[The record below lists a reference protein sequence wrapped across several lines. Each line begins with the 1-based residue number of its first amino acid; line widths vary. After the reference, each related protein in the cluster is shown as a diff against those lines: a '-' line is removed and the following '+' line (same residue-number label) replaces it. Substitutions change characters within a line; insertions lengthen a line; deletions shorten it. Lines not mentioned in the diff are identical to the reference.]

1 MPSQGSTPN
10 LSRVTNNP
18 LLVNAPAIVR
28 ARVFGA
34 DQDIEGASC
43 LDETGRA
50 PNRPMALM
58 TAFVC
63 VAFTSVWGYVFI
75 SPDMPGLDP
84 TIDYAWFVPTGN
96 RFLTIWMVLTL
107 CLAGSFYLVLRSS
120 PDNRARSPAIV
131 AFVAQFILK
140 SVWAWLFFGV
150 RAPIS
155 ALIVMTAF
163 VLCVIASI
171 WLAARID
178 RRAACLMA
186 PYLAWAAFILL
197 LTISTAA
204 TVGGTS

>member
-1 MPSQGSTPN
+1 MGDQTEGMVRIFRHRWEIEKLGVDRTCETRACPPVDASTVPSDFLDAALIQASRLPSQGSAPK

-63 VAFTSVWGYVFI
+63 VAFTSVRGYVFI

-84 TIDYAWFVPTGN
+84 TIDYARSVPTGN

-107 CLAGSFYLVLRSS
+107 CLAGSFYLVFAVFTR
-120 PDNRARSPAIV
+120 
-131 AFVAQFILK
+131 
-140 SVWAWLFFGV
+140 
-150 RAPIS
+150 
-155 ALIVMTAF
+155 
-163 VLCVIASI
+163 
-171 WLAARID
+171 
-178 RRAACLMA
+178 
-186 PYLAWAAFILL
+186 
-197 LTISTAA
+197 
-204 TVGGTS
+204 